1 MLVKTYFLC
10 LRRNK
15 FHCVQN
21 CREKFKFENSISHL
35 VILVSV
41 ISGEFFRSESEPS
54 FGDRTKGQN
63 TAVQEVQKNNQCQAL
78 SKHLKILFL
87 FSVSMLTVDCPRGG
101 LLRMVT
107 TPALP
112 WMDIRWALC
121 SALLSQSWIF
131 LRKRVLFSKTPSGG
145 NPSST
150 SQGVTMMWRV
160 RGEEKYYGKKNMQ
173 RKLFRS
179 MSRASSL
186 SSEFG
191 HTEVSSRIFVHRK

>member
-15 FHCVQN
+15 FHFVLN
-21 CREKFKFENSISHL
+21 CREKFKFKNSISLL

-41 ISGEFFRSESEPS
+41 ISGEFFFRSESELS

-101 LLRMVT
+101 LLRTVT

-112 WMDIRWALC
+112 WMDIRWARWA
-121 SALLSQSWIF
+121 S
-131 LRKRVLFSKTPSGG
+131 FSKLNFFTKKGLVLQNSQRRESFLYKSGSDYDVASPRWG
-145 NPSST
+145 KILWEKKYAKKIIQVNVQSLLL
-150 SQGVTMMWRV
+150 VLRV
-160 RGEEKYYGKKNMQ
+160 WTHRG
-173 RKLFRS
+173 
-179 MSRASSL
+179 
-186 SSEFG
+186 
-191 HTEVSSRIFVHRK
+191 